1 MSGIAAIAVCA
12 AFTSCSKNSELF
24 DQNAAEQQKQ
34 EAINKNIETA
44 KANYAA
50 AFEKA
55 FGKVGSNVD
64 WGFGSGKA
72 STRASELLKEKFT
85 LPKFRETNPIV
96 KPELPTTFTF
106 QNTVPSTAKYAK
118 DYQNYQKGDVIY
130 INSEYQTLN
139 QPQNTDNLTIYVDGK
154 VAYNGQTSSNG
165 NGTAF
170 CVTENSTLT
179 LGAVSNN
186 LIVYLAPGAT
196 LNITKPLNQDGTPA
210 IDYVWNSE
218 TQTNDLVPK
227 SSYSFQN
234 SHAAIYMSNGSKVK
248 ASDLN
253 LVGGAKLLNDG
264 GTIEAEN
271 LTLDQQA
278 TLWNE
283 GSIKVTNTL
292 TLTNTSSAL
301 YNKEGKKIET
311 KNLDLINNDALLF
324 NEGIVEATGD
334 IALHNTNAEI
344 INYGTLSG
352 ASYSQAAGGKIHNED
367 ECIVNI
373 TGKTDLTNSNSKWQ
387 NDGHWTSGS
396 FVVSGTDKNGN
407 NNFNNCRLT
416 VNEEFYLDRG
426 AFILDSGA
434 GVECGSFK
442 IDDTSGFYLGNNSVL
457 KIDGTLTTEII
468 NPEYGFFA
476 YGSEYAAVQA
486 NSIVTTTND
495 PQSIN
500 YYGKLLVAI
509 KPHISQYTA
518 ESTVKFTKDNQNI
531 ATIPETDCNPGYE
544 GEDTPT
550 YRVIAE
556 DLNASE
562 ASDFDFNDVVFDV
575 EPNEAGT
582 AAKIVVRAA
591 GGIYKLTVAG
601 QEVHAAFGEKAKADG
616 LYPMIN
622 TQPWNPDVKA
632 TLIESYS
639 GDFSSDA
646 AIRNTIK
653 NIEIKVYK
661 PGFEENGIELSA
673 QTGKPACK
681 ILVDQTFNVVTER
694 TGIADENT
702 NFHKYVQGTWDTE
715 TNGFWWKK
723 D

>member
-64 WGFGSGKA
+64 WGFGS
-72 STRASELLKEKFT
+72 STRALTRVSDLLKDKFT
-85 LPKFRETNPIV
+85 LPKFRDTNPIV

-106 QNTVPSTAKYAK
+106 QNTVPENAKYAK

-130 INSEYQTLN
+130 IDTEYQTLN
-139 QPQNTDNLTIYVDGK
+139 NPQNTEDLTIYVDGN
-154 VAYNGQTSSNG
+154 VAYYGQTSSNG

-179 LGAVSNN
+179 LGAVSTN

-196 LNITKPLNQDGTPA
+196 LDIRKGLEEKVINWWPYESEIVETGS
-210 IDYVWNSE
+210 NSF
-218 TQTNDLVPK
+218 
-227 SSYSFQN
+227 SFQN
-234 SHAAIYMSNGSKVK
+234 PHAAIYMSNGSKVK

-264 GTIEAEN
+264 GTIEASN
-271 LTLDQQA
+271 LTLDQDA

-283 GSIKVTNTL
+283 GSITVTNTL

-311 KNLDLINNDALLF
+311 KNLDLINNNALLF

-334 IALHNTNAEI
+334 ITLKNSDAEI
-344 INYGTLSG
+344 INHGTLSG

-442 IDDTSGFYLGNNSVL
+442 VDDTSGFYLGNNSVL

-495 PQSIN
+495 PESIN

-509 KPHISQYTA
+509 KPHISEYTA
-518 ESTVKFTKDNQNI
+518 EPTVKFTKDNQNI

-601 QEVHAAFGEKAKADG
+601 QEVHAAFGQTAKADG

-639 GDFSSDA
+639 GDFSSDT

-653 NIEIKVYK
+653 NIVIKVYK
-661 PGFEENGIELSA
+661 PGFEENGIELEA

-694 TGIADENT
+694 TGIADKNT
-702 NFHKYVQGTWDTE
+702 NFNKYVQGTWDTE

-723 D
+723 N

>member
-1 MSGIAAIAVCA
+1 MGGIAAIALCA
-12 AFTSCSKNSELF
+12 AFTSCSKSNELF

-264 GTIEAEN
+264 GTIEASN
-271 LTLDQQA
+271 LKLDQDA

-283 GSIKVTNTL
+283 GSITVTNTL

-334 IALHNTNAEI
+334 IALHNTDAEI

-661 PGFEENGIELSA
+661 PGFEENGIELEA